1 MDRLPP
7 EGELADLDHEHDCP
21 AIEVVLPVELCE
33 QPKQIPHH
41 NCTDVSASGW
51 SRAKQ
56 LERFAAIAITTT
68 TTTPTSNVQLIP
80 RKKENGG

>member
-1 MDRLPP
+1 MDRLQP
-7 EGELADLDHEHDCP
+7 EGGLADLDHEHDCP

-33 QPKQIPHH
+33 QLKQIPHH

-51 SRAKQ
+51 NLAGQ

-68 TTTPTSNVQLIP
+68 TTTPTSNVQLIL
-80 RKKENGG
+80 RKKGKGG